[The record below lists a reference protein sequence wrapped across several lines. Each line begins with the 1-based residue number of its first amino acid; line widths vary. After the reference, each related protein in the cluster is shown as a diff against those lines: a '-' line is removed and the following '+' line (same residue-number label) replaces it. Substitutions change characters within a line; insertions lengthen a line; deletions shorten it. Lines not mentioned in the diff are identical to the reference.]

1 MSANNILPFSGASAP
16 QSRQPSITLK
26 DTTSVECDACKN
38 TTFNES
44 LIMRKVSRLL
54 TGAPKDSYVPVPVF
68 LCSACGH
75 LNEEFL
81 PAELKAGPAPSL
93 VKA

>member
-1 MSANNILPFSGASAP
+1 MSANNILQFPGAAATQP
-16 QSRQPSITLK
+16 RQSTITLK
-26 DTTSVECDACKN
+26 DTTSVECDECKN

-54 TGAPKDSYVPVPVF
+54 TGAPKDSYFPVPVF

-75 LNEEFL
+75 LNDEFL
-81 PAELKAGPAPSL
+81 PAELKTTPTSGL
-93 VKA
+93 VKV